1 MQLEMSFAEKA
12 TAVAKYEP
20 KAIKQDG
27 KKIWF
32 TYVNATG
39 AVVPA
44 FYDFATRSFKSVVH
58 GKQYGEDGVAI
69 RNLVAKPVVEGI
81 LGGWVI
87 GLAHPFTLGNSGLCY
102 VENAENFK
110 VN

>member
-1 MQLEMSFAEKA
+1 MSFVEKA

-20 KAIKQDG
+20 QAIKQEG

-32 TYVNATG
+32 SYVNAKG
-39 AVVPA
+39 SVIPA

-58 GKQYGEDGVAI
+58 GKQYGEDGFAI

-81 LGGWVI
+81 LGEWVM
-87 GLAHPFTLGNSGLCY
+87 GLAHPLAVGNDVLGRLAHG
-102 VENAENFK
+102 ANFQ
-110 VN
+110 VRS

>member
-1 MQLEMSFAEKA
+1 MQLEMSFGEKA

-81 LGGWVI
+81 LGGWSMGLSNLNAV
-87 GLAHPFTLGNSGLCY
+87 GSNVLLHLAHGK
-102 VENAENFK
+102 NF
-110 VN
+110 

>member
-1 MQLEMSFAEKA
+1 MQLEMSFTEKA

-20 KAIKQDG
+20 KAVKQEG

-44 FYDFATRSFKSVVH
+44 FYDSATRSFKSVVK
-58 GKQYGEDGVAI
+58 GSQYGDGVAI
-69 RNLVAKPVVEGI
+69 RNLVARPVVESVLKG
-81 LGGWVI
+81 
-87 GLAHPFTLGNSGLCY
+87 
-102 VENAENFK
+102 
-110 VN
+110 

>member
-1 MQLEMSFAEKA
+1 MSFVEKA

-20 KAIKQDG
+20 QAIKQEG

-32 TYVNATG
+32 SYVNAKG
-39 AVVPA
+39 SVIPA

-58 GKQYGEDGVAI
+58 GKQYGEDGFAI

-81 LGGWVI
+81 LGEWVM
-87 GLAHPFTLGNSGLCY
+87 GLAHPLALGDNVSHHVAHG
-102 VENAENFK
+102 ANFQ
-110 VN
+110 VRS

>member
-20 KAIKQDG
+20 KAIKTEG
-27 KKIWF
+27 EKIWF

-39 AVVPA
+39 SVVPA
-44 FYDFATRSFKSVVH
+44 FYDFATRSFKSVVY
-58 GKQYGEDGVAI
+58 GKQYGEDGFAI

-81 LGGWVI
+81 LGEWVM
-87 GLAHPFTLGNSGLCY
+87 GLAHPLALGSNVFYHVAYGK
-102 VENAENFK
+102 NFQIR
-110 VN
+110 

>member
-1 MQLEMSFAEKA
+1 MQEEFSFVEKA

-20 KAIKQDG
+20 KAIKQEG

-32 TYVNATG
+32 TYVNAKG

-44 FYDFATRSFKSVVH
+44 FYDFVTRSFKSVVK
-58 GKQYGEDGVAI
+58 GSQYGDGVAI

-81 LGGWVI
+81 LGNG
-87 GLAHPFTLGNSGLCY
+87 
-102 VENAENFK
+102 
-110 VN
+110 

>member
-1 MQLEMSFAEKA
+1 MQLERSFAEKA

-87 GLAHPFTLGNSGLCY
+87 GLAYSLALGNNVLLHLANG
-102 VENAENFK
+102 ENFQI
-110 VN
+110 V